1 MDIQDKKTEQWSEL
15 GKSVYVPDD
24 IYNTFNNL

>member
-1 MDIQDKKTEQWSEL
+1 MDIQDKKTEQWAEP
-15 GKSVYVPDD
+15 GKSVYVPDE